1 MPKQKKSLFKKNAA
15 LAAVLLL
22 WLPCV
27 LPALGSKEKTTSAS
41 EKVTLE
47 FWTWRAEDVEFYE
60 KVIRAFEKKYPAI
73 TVNQTAIKN
82 TEYNT
87 ILSASLQGGGGPDV
101 FMGRAYGGLQTLAD
115 SGYLLALD
123 DAVPSIENYTE
134 TAKQGARSLADG
146 KLYGLPALSQAI
158 FCYYNKDIYKKL
170 GLKIPATWDEF
181 LKNLAVCKNHE
192 ILPLANGSKDG
203 WTVET
208 LLGGVGP
215 NFYGANDFYAAVVS
229 GKTTFEDPRFIGA
242 VKKIGELRPYMPELF
257 AGVGYDDMQALFING
272 MAAHFIGGSYEAGT
286 IKNQNAKLTFDIFPI
301 PGIQAGTQYVSVY
314 ADMNWAVNANT
325 LYKEA
330 ALTFLKF
337 LGSKEVGNMVV
348 SDLLMVSSVPGV
360 NTSLDP
366 FVGKVVNL
374 LKNSTNYL
382 FLVPFRYQQPS
393 GSSLWQAAGQGY
405 LAGFLTAE
413 QACKKVQTGIAGY
426 YKPFQH

>member
-1 MPKQKKSLFKKNAA
+1 MPEQKKSMLKTAV
-15 LAAVLLL
+15 LAAVFLL
-22 WLPCV
+22 WVPCAV
-27 LPALGSKEKTTSAS
+27 AALGSKEKSA
-41 EKVTLE
+41 EINGKVTLE

-60 KVIRAFEKKYPAI
+60 KIIRAFEKKYPAI
-73 TVNQTAIKN
+73 TVKQTAIKN

-123 DAVPSIENYTE
+123 DVVPSIKNYAE
-134 TAKQGARSLADG
+134 SAKQGARSLTNG
-146 KLYGLPALSQAI
+146 KFYGLPALSQAI

-170 GLKIPATWDEF
+170 GLKVPETWDEF
-181 LKNLAVCKNHE
+181 LKNLTVCKNNE

-215 NFYGANDFYAAVVS
+215 NFYGANDFYTAVVS
-229 GKTTFEDPRFIGA
+229 GKTTFEDPRFIDA
-242 VKKIGELRPYMPELF
+242 VKRIGELCPYMPELF

-286 IKNQNAKLTFDIFPI
+286 IKDQNAKLAFDIFPI
-301 PGIQAGTQYVSVY
+301 PGMQAGTQYVSVY

-330 ALTFLKF
+330 ALAFLKF
-337 LGSKEVGNMVV
+337 LGSREVGNMII
-348 SDLLMVSSVPGV
+348 SDLMMVSAVPGV

-366 FVGKVVNL
+366 FVSKVVKL

-382 FLVPFRYQQPS
+382 FLVPFRYQQPT

-405 LAGFLTAE
+405 LAGTLTAE
-413 QACKKVQTGIAGY
+413 QACKKGQTGIAGY
-426 YKPFQH
+426 YKPFQR